1 MSEIAALIPHGGAM
15 VLLDRVISWD
25 ADSIVCA
32 ARSHL
37 DPANP
42 LRDSGRLAG
51 LCGVEYALQAAA
63 LHGALLAGGQAQ
75 RAGYA
80 ASLRNIVLHADRL
93 DDPALGELSVQSIL
107 ASQEAFGMV
116 YDFIVGSAAAAPL
129 VAGRFSIALPR

>member
-1 MSEIAALIPHGGAM
+1 MSDIAALIPHGGAM
-15 VLLDRVISWD
+15 VLLDRVIRWD
-25 ADSIVCA
+25 VCGIVCA

-37 DPANP
+37 EPANP
-42 LRDSGRLAG
+42 LREAGRLAA

-80 ASLRNIVLHADRL
+80 ASLRNVVLHADRL

-116 YDFIVGSAAAAPL
+116 YDFAIHSAAGSPL
-129 VAGRFSIALPR
+129 LAGRFSIALPR

>member
-15 VLLDRVISWD
+15 VLLDRVIRWD

-42 LRDSGRLAG
+42 LREAGRLAG

-63 LHGALLAGGQAQ
+63 LHGALLASGQAQ

-116 YDFIVGSAAAAPL
+116 YDFIVHSAAAAPL
-129 VAGRFSIALPR
+129 IAGRFSIALPR

>member
-15 VLLDRVISWD
+15 VLLDRVVRWD
-25 ADSIVCA
+25 AHSIVCA

-42 LRDSGRLAG
+42 LREAGRLAG

-93 DDPALGELSVQSIL
+93 DDPALGELSVHSIL

-116 YDFIVGSAAAAPL
+116 YDFTVHSAADAPL
-129 VAGRFSIALPR
+129 IAGRFSIALPR

>member
-1 MSEIAALIPHGGAM
+1 M
-15 VLLDRVISWD
+15 VLLDRVIRWD

-37 DPANP
+37 DLANP
-42 LRDSGRLAG
+42 LREAGRLAG

-93 DDPALGELSVQSIL
+93 DDPALGELSVQSTL

-116 YDFIVGSAAAAPL
+116 YDFIVRSAAAAPL
-129 VAGRFSIALPR
+129 LAGRFSIALPR